1 MKARLALPKQAK
13 IPLRVREAAVFLGVS
28 PRRRCIFGLSESR
41 FPISARWVATSDFSN
56 RSWSPSARSSNRS
69 KIWWMR
75 YRDKDGVRQRESTL
89 AEDWD
94 EAQKRLRERLQAR
107 DNNTLPALR
116 RGQDLTFGE
125 WSDFYLENFSRPPF
139 RAQKTHEVN
148 QRALKHLRK
157 MFENTKLAE
166 LTADDIE
173 MYLRGRLK
181 QGAGEDEGRI
191 RREASAEGNDSAPG
205 ITSDAAH
212 VERGRAQ
219 EVPVCESMRG
229 RRVSGAGRWLFR
241 PHYVTSSEHQKI
253 EFAAPEYLR
262 NVIRIVTE
270 TGLRIYK
277 ELTPMK
283 KDQLDLVN
291 RTVWIP
297 DSKTPNGVAEVPLT
311 DIAADAFR
319 SQLAISGPGPYLFP
333 SDENA
338 SGHQKTFKTAWH
350 AALRRAK
357 VTYFRIYDL
366 RSTYATRLSAGG
378 VADEWV
384 TQLLRQ
390 GDAKVFKKYS
400 QMKLQM
406 KREALAKPNR
416 QANETGPGFGTAQ
429 GPAEPDFGTVEAKEQ
444 RKRWKPDQ

>member
-1 MKARLALPKQAK
+1 MARPVKHDGSLYK
-13 IPLRVREAAVFLGVS
+13 RNG
-28 PRRRCIFGLSESR
+28 
-41 FPISARWVATSDFSN
+41 
-56 RSWSPSARSSNRS
+56 S

-75 YRDKDGVRQRESTL
+75 YRDKDGVRQRESTFT
-89 AEDWD
+89 EDWG

-107 DNNTLPALR
+107 DNNTLSALR

-125 WSDFYLENFSRPPF
+125 WSDFYLENFSKPPF
-139 RAQKTHEVN
+139 RAPKTHEVN

-157 MFENTKLAE
+157 VFENTKLAE

-173 MYLRGRLK
+173 MYLRRRLTQRALVK
-181 QGAGEDEGRI
+181 TKNGFVEKHVLKATTVHQELRVLRRMLNVAVRKKFLFANPCAG
-191 RREASAEGNDSAPG
+191 
-205 ITSDAAH
+205 
-212 VERGRAQ
+212 VEF
-219 EVPVCESMRG
+219 PT
-229 RRVSGAGRWLFR
+229 RVDGLFR
-241 PHYVTSSEHQKI
+241 PHYMTWSEQQKI
-253 EFAAPEYLR
+253 EFSAPEYLR
-262 NVIRIVTE
+262 NVIRIITE

-283 KDQLDLVN
+283 KDQLDLEN
-291 RTVWIP
+291 RVVWIP

-319 SQLAISGPGPYLFP
+319 SQLPISGPGPFLFP

-338 SGHQKTFKTAWH
+338 AGHQKTFKTVWH
-350 AALRRAK
+350 ATLRRAG
-357 VTYFRIYDL
+357 VPYFRIYDL
-366 RSTYATRLSAGG
+366 RSTYVTRLSAGG

-406 KREALAKPNR
+406 KREALAKLNR
-416 QANETGPGFGTAQ
+416 LANEAGSGFGTAQ
-429 GPAEPDFGTVEAKEQ
+429 GHAGPGFGTVLAQ
-444 RKRWKPDQ
+444 

>member
-1 MKARLALPKQAK
+1 LARPVKHD
-13 IPLRVREAAVFLGVS
+13 G
-28 PRRRCIFGLSESR
+28 GLYKRDESK
-41 FPISARWVATSDFSN
+41 V
-56 RSWSPSARSSNRS
+56 
-69 KIWWMR
+69 WWMR
-75 YRDKDGVRQRESTL
+75 YRDKEGIRRRESTFS
-89 AEDWD
+89 EDWGD
-94 EAQKRLRERLQAR
+94 AQKCLRERLRAR

-125 WSDFYLENFSRPPF
+125 WADFYLENFSKPPF
-139 RAQKTHEVN
+139 RAPKTHEVN
-148 QRALKHLRK
+148 ERALKHLRK

-166 LTADDIE
+166 LTADEIE
-173 MYLRGRLK
+173 IYLRHRLK
-181 QGAGEDEGRI
+181 QHVMVKAKDGFVKKGVLKATTVHQEMRVLRRMLNVAVRKKFLFANPCAG
-191 RREASAEGNDSAPG
+191 
-205 ITSDAAH
+205 
-212 VERGRAQ
+212 VEFPA
-219 EVPVCESMRG
+219 
-229 RRVSGAGRWLFR
+229 RVDGLFR
-241 PHYVTSSEHQKI
+241 PHYVAWSEQQKI
-253 EFAAPEYLR
+253 EFSAPDYLR

-283 KDQLDLVN
+283 KEQLDLEN

-311 DIAADAFR
+311 EIAVEAFR
-319 SQLAISGPGPYLFP
+319 SQLPISGQSDYLFP

-338 SGHQKTFKTAWH
+338 DGYQKTFKTVWH
-350 AALRRAK
+350 ATLRRAG
-357 VTYFRIYDL
+357 VRYFRIYDL

-406 KREALAKPNR
+406 KREALAKLNR
-416 QANETGPGFGTAQ
+416 RANESGNSFGTDSKTEKGFDTVLAQ
-429 GPAEPDFGTVEAKEQ
+429 
-444 RKRWKPDQ
+444 